1 MCGPL
6 VGGAMVLYMTAF
18 LSNTHSSWG
27 RLHIAT
33 EFRDKSHR
41 IHLYNIMYSCVELQI
56 RHMSKFGVELSLF
69 SK

>member
-1 MCGPL
+1 MCGPQL

-41 IHLYNIMYSCVELQI
+41 IQLYMYSCVELQI